1 VLKELVW
8 AAKGAAASAMALTE
22 SQRNLFIVSPHR
34 ACEPAG
40 DEKAGATKGC
50 KGATS

>member
-1 VLKELVW
+1 
-8 AAKGAAASAMALTE
+8 MALAQ

-40 DEKAGATKGC
+40 NEKAGATKGC
-50 KGATS
+50 KVATS